1 MKALIKK
8 IPITEYSSSSITT
21 KYETPKPINNYADIK
36 ISPLRLVIA
45 TAKCSFTRTS
55 SWIDESFEA
64 ISTFLRLN
72 RMVADSTNNSFLLKK
87 QYINNL
93 RDFSRTSRVGELAQG
108 INFLLTQEVLKIP
121 TPVDFFGYCKQIHK
135 VEPTGKT
142 PDFIGCTNSSHYNLI
157 ESKGSLSDSK
167 PDIKGRLRD
176 ALKQCDSGEK
186 FLTGIG
192 LPNAQRKFSAL
203 AIFDF
208 LDPNKPHNNSSLYF
222 CDPADHNISKEFEA
236 LPLITFY
243 YKRLF
248 EGFLV
253 KSAFG
258 SISSNKILFDDLTK
272 ISHNGITFVIFNS
285 NVENILFEVSSGS
298 IDDMPKHIQFGISE
312 NILKSIENKDLDSY
326 FSGINYIYEAFIKP
340 QAPSSENVAK
350 QSEYEVYADGT
361 IFDLLW

>member
-1 MKALIKK
+1 MIKK
-8 IPITEYSSSSITT
+8 IPITEYSSPSITT
-21 KYETPKPINNYADIK
+21 KYKTPISINNYADLE

-72 RMVADSTNNSFLLKK
+72 RMIADSTNNSFLLKE

-108 INFLLTQEVLKIP
+108 LNFLLTQEVLKMP
-121 TPVDFFGYCKQIHK
+121 TPVDFFGYCKQTHN

-142 PDFIGCTNSSHYNLI
+142 PDFIACTNPTHYNLI

-176 ALKQCDSGEK
+176 ALKQCDAGEK
-186 FLTGIG
+186 FLKGIG
-192 LPNAQRKFSAL
+192 LPNAQRKFGAL

-208 LDPNKPHNNSSLYF
+208 LDPNKPDNNSSLYF
-222 CDPADHNISKEFEA
+222 CDPADDNISKEFKA
-236 LPLITFY
+236 LPLLTFY

-253 KSAFG
+253 KSEFG
-258 SISSNKILFDDLTK
+258 SISSNQFLFDDLER
-272 ISHNGITFVIFNS
+272 ISHNGISFVIFNS
-285 NVENILFEVSSGS
+285 NIENILFEDYFGG
-298 IDDMPKHIQFGISE
+298 IDDLPEYIRFGISE
-312 NILKSIENKDLDSY
+312 NILKSIERGDLNKY
-326 FSGINYIYEAFIKP
+326 FSAINDIYGTFINP
-340 QAPSSENVAK
+340 LVPTSDNIAE
-350 QSEYEVYADGT
+350 QSEYEVCADGT